1 MADSLMDALYRRVV
15 GVPPAPAAP
24 DRAASMPRPL
34 RPGDPVGDVAD
45 PTLAISDPRAGG
57 TLTGRGYPG
66 LVAQDVASVARRV
79 GVDPNTALAMG
90 LQESTLGRG
99 QQDVRNPLT
108 LSANLRPI
116 DVDADPITHTLIWT
130 QPEQRTAL
138 DFHERDQN
146 LDASLRYLKTLQRRL
161 ATSPEERQIQAYN
174 GLGRPN
180 YTRGAYGGL

>member
-45 PTLAISDPRAGG
+45 PTLAISDPREGG

-90 LQESTLGRG
+90 LQESTLGRPTG
-99 QQDVRNPLT
+99 QLFQQDRARNPLT
-108 LSANLRPI
+108 LSAPHAVAGGEN
-116 DVDADPITHTLIWT
+116 DPIADTLARS
-130 QPEQRTAL
+130 QHQTAL
-138 DFHERDQN
+138 DFHTRDAN
-146 LDASLRYLKTLQRRL
+146 LDTALRYL
-161 ATSPEERQIQAYN
+161 
-174 GLGRPN
+174 
-180 YTRGAYGGL
+180 